1 MTAPALPLLPV
12 SPLLAGRFGETVTRA
27 WTVVSVIERARAAGV
42 SLRVEDRTLRLAAAA
57 PEPGLLALL
66 EAHAPE
72 IVAWLRPAADGWA
85 AADWRRFFEE
95 RVAVGEYAGLA
106 RAEAEARAY
115 QVCVDGWLHA
125 NPITTSPDARR
136 CSWCFGA
143 ERAHDLFMPLG
154 IAGAGQ
160 AWVHRGCSPAWAGG
174 RRAEAGR
181 ALEAFG
187 IDVTTV
193 HKPHDGPFPGHHAR
207 YILRSRIE
215 RLDPEQHREAA

>member
-12 SPLLAGRFGETVTRA
+12 SPLLAGRFGETVTPYL
-27 WTVVSVIERARAAGV
+27 TVVSVIERARAAGV
-42 SLRVEDRTLRLAAAA
+42 SLRVEDRTLRLAAAAA

-106 RAEAEARAY
+106 RPEAEACAY
-115 QVCVDGWLHA
+115 QACVYDWLHA
-125 NPITTSPDARR
+125 NPVTTSPDAGR

-143 ERAHDLFMPLG
+143 ERAHDQFVALG
-154 IAGAGQ
+154 IVGAGQ

-187 IDVTTV
+187 IV
-193 HKPHDGPFPGHHAR
+193 
-207 YILRSRIE
+207 
-215 RLDPEQHREAA
+215 AAAG

>member
-1 MTAPALPLLPV
+1 MTV
-12 SPLLAGRFGETVTRA
+12 AGCVEAG
-27 WTVVSVIERARAAGV
+27 RAAGV
-42 SLRVEDRTLRLAAAA
+42 EIRIEGDDLV
-57 PEPGLLALL
+57 L
-66 EAHAPE
+66 EAATAPPPDVLARIASHKAE

-106 RAEAEARAY
+106 GPEAEACAY
-115 QVCVDGWLHA
+115 QACVTDWLHA
-125 NPITTSPDARR
+125 NPVTTSPDAGR

-143 ERAHDLFMPLG
+143 ERAHDQFVALG

-187 IDVTTV
+187 IV
-193 HKPHDGPFPGHHAR
+193 
-207 YILRSRIE
+207 
-215 RLDPEQHREAA
+215 AAAG